1 MLSALLAAG
10 SVNAGI
16 VVDDFTTPVSLVN
29 NNPPGFGLEVAGNA
43 GPGILGGWRQVIY
56 AVNYGAATT
65 ANLLIN
71 TPMSPNRLTE
81 ESGVYATPDLKL
93 VYDAAGTGLHTALP
107 SFTVALDGFHT
118 DLPVTVAAW
127 LITDGVD
134 YTVSTCH
141 VPGGLGVG
149 DIWLAPTGIAG
160 LPDLWDINRI
170 EVDISGPAGADFS
183 LDSIETVPEPGA
195 WARVAGLGLVAFAM
209 RRFV

>member
-16 VVDDFTTPVSLVN
+16 VVDDFTKPASLVN

-65 ANLLIN
+65 ASVEIN
-71 TPMSPNRLTE
+71 TPTSPNRLTE
-81 ESGVYATPDLKL
+81 SSGVFGTPDVTL
-93 VYDAAGTGLHTALP
+93 VYDNAGLGLSTVLD
-107 SFTVALDGFHT
+107 SFTVDMVNFKT
-118 DLPVTVAAW
+118 DLPLTITVV
-127 LITDGVD
+127 IQTDALD
-134 YTVSTCH
+134 YTVSVQH
-141 VPGGLGVG
+141 VPASYAG
-149 DIWLAPTGIAG
+149 DIWLAPTSVVGS
-160 LPDLWDINRI
+160 PDGGDVNSIT
-170 EVDISGPAGADFS
+170 VDISGPAGADFS

-195 WARVAGLGLVAFAM
+195 WALLAGLGLVAFAV